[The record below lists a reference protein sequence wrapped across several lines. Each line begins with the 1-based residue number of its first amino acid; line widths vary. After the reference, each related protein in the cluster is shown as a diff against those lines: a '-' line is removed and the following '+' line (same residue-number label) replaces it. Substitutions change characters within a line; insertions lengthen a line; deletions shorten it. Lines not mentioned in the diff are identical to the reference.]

1 MGEHILEGR
10 NYGENTFRGKNTM
23 GENTFCEKNQK
34 NTFGRFFFVDATG
47 FGKEENTR
55 VHCAVKYVLVL
66 AERVI

>member
-1 MGEHILEGR
+1 MVRKLFEGR
-10 NYGENTFRGKNTM
+10 TLW
-23 GENTFCEKNQK
+23 
-34 NTFGRFFFVDATG
+34 GRTLFVRRIRRTLSGDFFFVDATG